1 MASSSGTSMH
11 FELCESLETLHTA
24 DVRGLAA
31 LEIPADGSGTAAP
44 NAGAESKEEQHM
56 DVDMSNGV
64 GRVLL
69 ATSSRDKT
77 AAVSVRESGGG
88 GFTHLATLAGH
99 TDYVVPICLFSAPE
113 RGPGAGYFKPGVA
126 HAITGSRDTSVKV
139 FEVSTGTETD
149 SLGGHEYQV
158 TGIAITRDGD
168 IVSASLDKYVLLCGF
183 TYIHTHTEDVI
194 FLSLSSPESV
204 LSCRSAHTQT
214 QTRARKY
221 EGCIA
226 HVLV

>member
-1 MASSSGTSMH
+1 MH

-56 DVDMSNGV
+56 DVDMSNGGV

-183 TYIHTHTEDVI
+183 TYIHTHRGCH
-194 FLSLSSPESV
+194 FSLSLSSPESV
-204 LSCRSAHTQT
+204 LSCRSAHKQT

-226 HVLV
+226 LVLV